1 MNTPTVP
8 GILKNKT
15 CTVVAKDEDGRWWRF
30 PFTWGELTGE
40 PAYLGTTRVDAI
52 KAARE
57 ADTGVPI
64 YVEGAL

>member
-1 MNTPTVP
+1 MNAPTVP
-8 GILKNKT
+8 GILKDKS
-15 CTVVAKDEDGRWWRF
+15 CTVIAKDDQGQWWRF

-40 PAYLGTTRVDAI
+40 PAFVGTSRVEAI